1 MMKRLFLLAICFVAM
16 AANAQE
22 KKGGFALEV
31 GVGTSN
37 YGNLSPVSVFADPTD
52 SYGLVA
58 AEHISVGYYNNKGW
72 FMGLMVDCSAGNTI
86 FQNLNEGFVNINT
99 MFDIR
104 RSFKLNDKFDIEA
117 GVAIGLLVHNNSF
130 DYANEHHSYTR
141 YGSSGFAS
149 LGLNYKVSENQ
160 YIGLS
165 ARFPYFSSF
174 MDDKPSLPTGLEAT
188 NKSQTVGYSLQLS
201 YGIRF

>member
-1 MMKRLFLLAICFVAM
+1 MKRLYLLAICFVAM

-52 SYGLVA
+52 SYGFVA
-58 AEHISVGYYNNKGW
+58 TEHISVGYYNNNGW
-72 FMGLMVDCSAGNTI
+72 FMGLMIDGSGGNTS
-86 FQNLNEGFVNINT
+86 FQNLNETFLNINT

-104 RSFKLNDKFDIEA
+104 RSFKLNDKFDLEV
-117 GVAIGLLVHNNSF
+117 GVAIGLLVHNNFF
-130 DYANEHHSYTR
+130 DYADEHYSYTR
-141 YGSSGFAS
+141 YGTSGFAS
-149 LGLNYKVSENQ
+149 LGLNYKVADNQ
-160 YIGLS
+160 YIGIS
-165 ARFPYFSSF
+165 ARLPYFGSF
-174 MDDKPSLPTGLEAT
+174 LDDKPGLPTGLEAN
-188 NKSQTVGYSLQLS
+188 NKTQIVGYSLQLS